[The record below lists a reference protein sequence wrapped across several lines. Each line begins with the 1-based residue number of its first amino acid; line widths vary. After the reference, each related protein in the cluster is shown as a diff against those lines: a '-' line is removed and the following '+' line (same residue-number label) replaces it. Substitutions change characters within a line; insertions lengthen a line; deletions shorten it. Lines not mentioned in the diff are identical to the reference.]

1 MHRHRTAN
9 DKRTTLLARLTKLP
23 RAVTALHL
31 AGACLALLTAS
42 TAWAQ
47 TLTGLALTSD
57 PGDDDTYIADDIVEV
72 TATFDI
78 GVSVTGNPA
87 VRVLIGPEERTA
99 VYWTG
104 AGQELLFRYTV
115 VAGDLDEDG
124 ISIGGN
130 RLDLNTATITGVNGT
145 AATVTHEAI
154 ENQSQHKVDAVA
166 PSVLAVSVLSDPGDD
181 EVYTTGDA
189 IEIGVLFDETMAI
202 TGQPTITIALGDHGR
217 RAEFTRTEGETLVF
231 AYLVRAEDQDDDGIA
246 VEANAV
252 SVGDGTITDAVGN
265 PAGLSHAPLVSQAA
279 HKVAGVSLPVSG
291 IHFVSDAGDD
301 DTYAAG
307 DAIGVAVVF
316 GSNVSVSGQPTLRLQ
331 IGENARNAAFQ
342 TGQGGN
348 LLFAYT
354 VVEGDL
360 DDDGVSIEQDALA
373 LSGGSVVDGNGS
385 PVDLGHAAVEDQT
398 RHKVD
403 AVSPFVER
411 IGFVSD
417 AGEDGSYAPGDVVEA
432 AVVFTEAVVV
442 NGSPRLGLRVGAND
456 RIAEYAGNDGPAL
469 RFQYTVVSDDYDE
482 DGVSVRADALVA
494 SGAELRDRAG
504 NPALLAH
511 DALPDQG
518 DHRVDG
524 VAPAVATV
532 GLTSDPGADNTYG
545 VGDVIE
551 ATVTFVEAVDV
562 SGAPAITIRVGTA
575 AKQADYA
582 DGSGATAIRFR
593 YVVVEGDV
601 DADGVSV
608 PADAVVL
615 NGGGITD
622 LAGNVASLAHSAI
635 ADDAAHKVFTTLPSA
650 VGTIADMALTAG
662 GEAGSVELGPLF
674 GGVGITFS
682 AVSAD
687 TGVATVEIAG
697 TVLTVRPHREG
708 ATVIE
713 ATATNVAGG
722 TALDFAVTVS
732 TDATEKAV
740 LADTLAGVGRSM
752 LSGTA
757 DVFDGRFAL
766 APSGAPQSARNW
778 DGAAVQSGVD
788 SAGWANGMA
797 WTTDGDDPVR
807 HRLPVGS
814 VFNLALDGGGGGWT
828 IWGARYHRRFEGKP
842 GNGGYSGDSS
852 AGFVGLE
859 RRGGN
864 WLAGLSV
871 AGNTADVEYDFSAAT
886 NGRGE
891 LETEVYGIYPYAHFG
906 RTGDTQL
913 WFVGGFGLGEITAQR
928 AHIDGE
934 TGTGSSADLRMSMGL
949 AGLRQ
954 RLPWRVLGSN
964 LAVRGDAGVLNLQ
977 TEDGLGALNEL
988 DAGVSS
994 VRLGVEAAWR
1004 FSGLEPFAEASGRF
1018 DGGDGETGIGIEFA
1032 GGVRLP
1038 ESVLGVGLEAKGRV
1052 LALHSAAGY
1061 AERGFSLIASVAPS
1075 ARGQGFR
1082 LRVAPRWGAP
1092 TDGMD
1097 MFRSGGAPWDRVQRW
1112 RSRPGWGVDASVGY
1126 GFARPSAGMVTPF
1139 GELTRTGSDQQR
1151 LRLGVRYRLAEWAAA
1166 PLWVEMAAEQVA
1178 DEARFTG
1185 RDRRFVLTAKGAL

>member
-1 MHRHRTAN
+1 M
-9 DKRTTLLARLTKLP
+9 LSRLTKP
-23 RAVTALHL
+23 ARAVTALHL
-31 AGACLALLTAS
+31 AGAGLALLTAS

-47 TLTGLALTSD
+47 ALTGLALTSE

-72 TATFDI
+72 TATFDTD
-78 GVSVTGNPA
+78 VSVTGNPA

-145 AATVTHEAI
+145 PATVTHEAI

-166 PSVLAVSVLSDPGDD
+166 PSVLGVGVSSDPGDD

-189 IEIGVLFDETMAI
+189 IEIGVLFDETMAV
-202 TGQPTITIALGDHGR
+202 TGQPTVTIAVGDHGR
-217 RAEFTRTEGETLVF
+217 SAEFTRTEGETLVF
-231 AYLVRAEDQDDDGIA
+231 AYLVRAEDQDDDGIS

-265 PAGLSHAPLVSQAA
+265 PAALAHAPLVSQAA
-279 HKVAGVSLPVSG
+279 HKVAGVSLPIKG

-301 DTYAAG
+301 DTYAVG
-307 DAIGVAVVF
+307 DPIGVAVAF
-316 GSNVSVSGQPTLRLQ
+316 GGDVAVSGSPALRLQ
-331 IGENARNAAFQ
+331 IGDNGRDAAFE
-342 TGQGGN
+342 TAQGGN

-354 VVEGDL
+354 VMDGDL
-360 DDDGVSIEQDALA
+360 DDDGVSIDQDALA
-373 LSGGSVVDGNGS
+373 LGEGSVVDGNGS
-385 PVDLGHAAVEDQT
+385 PVDLGHAAVKDQA

-403 AVSPFVER
+403 GVPPFVASIE
-411 IGFVSD
+411 FVSD
-417 AGEDGSYAPGDVVEA
+417 AGADGSYRPGDVVEA
-432 AVVFTEAVVV
+432 AVVFSEPVIV
-442 NGSPRLGLRVGAND
+442 NGAPQLGLRVGAND
-456 RIAEYAGNDGPAL
+456 RIAEYAGSEGPAL
-469 RFQYTVVSDDYDE
+469 RFQYTVIADDYDA
-482 DGVSVRADALVA
+482 DGISVRADSLVA
-494 SGAELRDRAG
+494 DPTDLRDRTR
-504 NPALLAH
+504 NRALLAH

-518 DHRVDG
+518 GHRVDG
-524 VAPAVATV
+524 VTPAVAIV
-532 GLTSDPGADNTYG
+532 VLTSDPGADNTYG

-551 ATVTFVEAVDV
+551 ATVTFAEAVNV
-562 SGAPAITIRVGTA
+562 SGSPTITIRVGTA
-575 AKQADYA
+575 AKRADYA
-582 DGSGATAIRFR
+582 DGSGASAIRFR
-593 YVVVEGDV
+593 YVVLEGDA
-601 DADGVSV
+601 DTDGVSI
-608 PADAVVL
+608 PADALVL
-615 NGGGITD
+615 NGGEIAD
-622 LAGNVASLAHSAI
+622 LAGNAASLSHRAV
-635 ADDAAHKVFTTLPSA
+635 ADDAAHKVFTTLPLV
-650 VGTIADMALTAG
+650 VGSIADMALTAG
-662 GEAGSVELGPLF
+662 GEVGSVELAPLF
-674 GGVGITFS
+674 GGVGFTLS
-682 AVSAD
+682 AVAAD
-687 TGVATVEIAG
+687 TGVVTVEVAG

-713 ATATNVAGG
+713 VAATNAAGG
-722 TALDFAVTVS
+722 AALEFAVTVS
-732 TDATEKAV
+732 TEATEKAV
-740 LADTLAGVGRSM
+740 LAGTLAGVGRSM

-766 APSGAPQSARNW
+766 VPGGSPPPSRNW
-778 DGAAVQSGVD
+778 DGAAAQSGVD
-788 SAGWANGMA
+788 SAARANGMA
-797 WTTDGDDPVR
+797 WRAEGGGTVR

-814 VFNLALDGGGGGWT
+814 VFNLALDGDGGGWT
-828 IWGARYHRRFEGKP
+828 IWGARYQRRFEGEP

-852 AGFVGLE
+852 GGFVGLE
-859 RRGGN
+859 RRGPN
-864 WLAGLSV
+864 WLAGVSV
-871 AGNTADVEYDFSAAT
+871 AGNAADVEYDFSGAM
-886 NGRGE
+886 NGGGE
-891 LETEVYGIYPYAHFG
+891 LETQVYGIYPYAHFG
-906 RTGDTQL
+906 RTGDTRL

-928 AHIDGE
+928 AHIDAE
-934 TGTGSSADLRMSMGL
+934 TGIRSSADLSMSMGL
-949 AGLRQ
+949 AGLRR
-954 RLPWRVLGSN
+954 RLPWRFLGSD
-964 LAVRGDAGVLNLQ
+964 LAVRGDAGVLNLH

-1018 DGGDGETGIGIEFA
+1018 DGGDGETGTGIEFA
-1032 GGVRLP
+1032 GGVRLT

-1075 ARGQGFR
+1075 ARGQG
-1082 LRVAPRWGAP
+1082 LRVSIAPRWGAP
-1092 TDGMD
+1092 TDGLD
-1097 MFRSGGAPWDRVQRW
+1097 MFRNSGAPWDRIQRR
-1112 RSRPGWGVDASVGY
+1112 RSRSGWGVDASVGY

-1151 LRLGVRYRLAEWAAA
+1151 LRLGVRYRLPEWAAA